1 MKRKLIDIDENTFE
15 VLSSDAQEKG
25 TNLKQYIECLLDERA
40 GCLEDSGARNYR
52 FSFQREPS
60 DKELAVIMT
69 KAAESAADKQS
80 KSMLAFFAELENS
93 IKSAD

>member
-25 TNLKQYIECLLDERA
+25 TNLKQYIECLLDQKA
-40 GCLEDSGARNYR
+40 GLLEDSGARNYR
-52 FSFQREPS
+52 FSSQREPS
-60 DKELAVIMT
+60 DRELAVIMA

-80 KSMLAFFAELENS
+80 KAMLAFFAELENS

>member
-25 TNLKQYIECLLDERA
+25 TNLKQYIECLLDQKA
-40 GCLEDSGARNYR
+40 GLLEDSGARNYR

-60 DKELAVIMT
+60 DRELAAIMV
-69 KAAESAADKQS
+69 KAAESAADK
-80 KSMLAFFAELENS
+80 KTKAMHAFFADLENS
-93 IKSAD
+93 IESTD